1 MRSLVRRRKKAAADP
16 APSRL
21 AWRLQRLRLT
31 PAFLFFMRTGLPLS
45 VVLAGGAWYFSDVAR
60 IEAVREALREARASF
75 ESRPEFMVHLLAIDG
90 AGDRLAEEIRA
101 VVPLNLPT
109 SSFDLDLVDIRE
121 RVKALDPVE
130 SASVRIRPGGVLHL
144 EVTPRVPV
152 VIWRNR
158 KGLALLDRTGA
169 FVRLLPV
176 RDERPE
182 LPVVAGEQA
191 NRHVE
196 EALALNAA
204 AAPLGARLHGFERI
218 GARRWD
224 VVLDRDQRLLLPE
237 QGAVEALERVIA
249 LDAVQDILSRDVRR
263 VDLRLQE
270 RPTVQMSE
278 FAAGQWWLLQSTGQ
292 DR

>member
-1 MRSLVRRRKKAAADP
+1 MRSLVLARKKAASDP

-21 AWRLQRLRLT
+21 AWRLQRLMLT
-31 PAFLFFMRTGLPLS
+31 PAFLHFMRVGLPLS
-45 VVLAGGAWYFSDVAR
+45 AVLAAGAWYFSEPSR
-60 IEAVREALREARASF
+60 IETIKEAALAARENF

-90 AGDRLAEEIRA
+90 ADDRLAEEIRA
-101 VVPLNLPT
+101 ALPLNLPV
-109 SSFDLDLVDIRE
+109 SSFDLDLVSIRE
-121 RVKALDPVE
+121 KVKTLDPVGT
-130 SASVRIRPGGVLHL
+130 ASVRIKPGGILHL

-158 KGLALLDRTGA
+158 QGLALLDRTGA
-169 FVRLLPV
+169 FVRALPT
-176 RDERPE
+176 RDAHPD

-204 AAPLGARLHGFERI
+204 AVPLNDRLHGFERI

-224 VVLDRDQRLLLPE
+224 VVLDRGQRLLLPE

-263 VDLRLQE
+263 VDMRLGA

-278 FAAGQWWLLQSTGQ
+278 FATEQWWLLQSAGQ
-292 DR
+292 KK